1 MTVKVKIDV
10 TVTKSDNTLETKK
23 ALSLIKDVVYEFNN
37 NNVDVQY
44 IRESTDLDGHIKIKI
59 DATGIKDDDTLEI
72 RMVLVRISELI
83 KNLKNKGIDVE
94 YTTDDKGEDKNE

>member
-10 TVTKSDNTLETKK
+10 ILTEKDKTLETKE
-23 ALSLIKDVVYEFNN
+23 ALSQINEVVYEFAYND
-37 NNVDVQY
+37 VYVQY
-44 IRESTDLDGHIKIKI
+44 VKHYTDLNKHINIKI
-59 DATGIKDDDTLEI
+59 DTSGIKDDDTLEI

-94 YTTDDKGEDKNE
+94 YTTDDKGEQ